1 MKKILQVFGEPLSNG
16 GQESFIMNMYRNIDR
31 NNVQFDF
38 FTPYYCDNEKLVNEI
53 NSLGGKVFEKKGI
66 FDSKGNKKDF
76 IKNLSEFLKEHK
88 YEIIH
93 IHSGSTF
100 ALAYGAKI
108 ARKSGAKKVIVHSH
122 CGGFK
127 NLKYRVIK
135 VLSTPYLLKYPTNY
149 YACSKLAAEW
159 KFPKKIIKEEKYN
172 ILKNAIDTNKLYYNE
187 NIREKTRK
195 ELNIDNKFVV
205 GHIGRFSLQK
215 NHDFLIDIFNE
226 IQKKQNDSILMLI
239 GVGELQEQIKEKID
253 RLGLNNKV
261 LMLNLRSDIQ
271 ELLNA
276 MDVFVLPSFFEGL
289 PVVGVESQATGLQ
302 VFTSTGVTRE
312 LPVEELA
319 YYYPLEYSSEKW
331 ANNILKE
338 YKGYKRKNTT
348 ELIKESGYDVKIA
361 AKKME
366 ELYLT

>member
-1 MKKILQVFGEPLSNG
+1 MKKVLQVFGEPLSNG

-31 NNVQFDF
+31 TKVQFDF
-38 FTPYYCDNEKLVNEI
+38 FTPYYCDNEKLVDEI
-53 NSLGGKVFEKKGI
+53 NSLGGNVFEKKGD

-76 IKNLSEFLKEHK
+76 IKNLKDFLSENK

-93 IHSGSTF
+93 IHSGSIF

-127 NLKYRVIK
+127 NLKYRIIK
-135 VLSTPYLLKYPTNY
+135 ILSVPYLLKYPTNY

-159 KFPKKIIKEEKYN
+159 KFPKKIIKQERYT
-172 ILKNAIDTNKLYYNE
+172 ILKNAIDTSKLFYDE
-187 NIREKTRK
+187 ETRTNMRK
-195 ELNIDNKFVV
+195 KLGIEDKFVV

-226 IQKKQNDSILMLI
+226 IQKKKENSVLMLI
-239 GVGELQEQIKEKID
+239 GVGELQEQIKEKNKN
-253 RLGLNNKV
+253 LGIENKI
-261 LMLNLRSDIQ
+261 LMLNLRIDIQ
-271 ELLNA
+271 ELLNS

-289 PVVGVESQATGLQ
+289 PVVGVEAQATGLQ
-302 VFTSTGVTRE
+302 VFTSTGVTKE
-312 LPVEELA
+312 LPLNDLS
-319 YYYPLEYSSEKW
+319 YYYPLEEGSIKW
-331 ANNILKE
+331 AENIIKE
-338 YKGYKRKNTT
+338 SDEFERKNTT
-348 ELIKESGYDVKIA
+348 EQIKQSGYDVKIA

-366 ELYLT
+366 DLYLA